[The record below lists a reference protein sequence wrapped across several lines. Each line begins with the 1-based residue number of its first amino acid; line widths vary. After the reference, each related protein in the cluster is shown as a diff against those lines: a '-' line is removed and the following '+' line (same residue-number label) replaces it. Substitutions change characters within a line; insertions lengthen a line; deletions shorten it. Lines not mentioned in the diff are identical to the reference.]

1 MFNPWA
7 DSLDSLLRWRWKVKK
22 FSCLALL
29 LLWLFHWQKIYRDFT
44 TSDNKTPRGLWAV
57 TRDIYCIK
65 KSVLYFLTFLLRM
78 WKDSIACYPSV
89 NIVKSSLLV
98 SNRSFVY
105 KHCRLGTSANQG
117 SKNKMFAN
125 SWDKFSAAWKVV
137 LFLSN
142 SSEKRREIQGQNN
155 VRDFFYQEILLWQQ
169 YILSVVQPAA
179 SSMVI
184 NQTGSCK
191 IVPIVD
197 IFYRYVSFSC
207 ITFSMKISYRFS
219 PIS

>member
-1 MFNPWA
+1 MK
-7 DSLDSLLRWRWKVKK
+7 S
-22 FSCLALL
+22 
-29 LLWLFHWQKIYRDFT
+29 QKIFMSCCAVVVT
-44 TSDNKTPRGLWAV
+44 FSLTKNISWLHGASDNKTPRGLWAV

-65 KSVLYFLTFLLRM
+65 KSVVYFLTFLLRM

-89 NIVKSSLLV
+89 NIVKSSLLF

-142 SSEKRREIQGQNN
+142 SSEKRREILGQNN
-155 VRDFFYQEILLWQQ
+155 VRDFF
-169 YILSVVQPAA
+169 
-179 SSMVI
+179 
-184 NQTGSCK
+184 
-191 IVPIVD
+191 
-197 IFYRYVSFSC
+197 
-207 ITFSMKISYRFS
+207 
-219 PIS
+219 